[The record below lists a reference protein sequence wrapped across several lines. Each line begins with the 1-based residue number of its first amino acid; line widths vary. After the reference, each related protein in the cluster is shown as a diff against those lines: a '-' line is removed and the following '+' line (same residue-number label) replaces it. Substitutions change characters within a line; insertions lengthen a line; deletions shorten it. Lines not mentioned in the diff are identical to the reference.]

1 MQLLF
6 GDPFRDFSIEVIE
19 NQDADKINGA
29 ASDGDYQALF
39 QCALRGN
46 IESRPIRGQYSGHV
60 ISLDQ
65 SEASIQVT

>member
-6 GDPFRDFSIEVIE
+6 SDPLRDFSIEVIE

-39 QCALRGN
+39 QGALNGN
-46 IESRPIRGQYSGHV
+46 IESRPIRGEYSGHV
-60 ISLDQ
+60 ICDDQ
-65 SEASIQVT
+65 